1 MWLII
6 INCKEIETAPWYEA
20 QVSRISQNFQMWLV
34 WRSFNCKDELENH
47 KAAGCAK
54 QCVCKACNVDYL
66 YLDERLG
73 HEFQFFFVKMK
84 PSPKKTDKYFSHWS
98 YSLWKCNLKYPNICF
113 QTWWAQ
119 ISAWIV
125 LDYLINVPKTQG
137 GQATNSQ
144 ENIVIRFETPEC
156 MCCICS
162 VGWW

>member
-6 INCKEIETAPWYEA
+6 INWKEIETAPWYEA

-73 HEFQFFFVKMK
+73 HEFQFFFMKMK

-119 ISAWIV
+119 ISGLFWKIWPTRPQNTRWTSNKLSGKWCYQIQDPRIHV
-125 LDYLINVPKTQG
+125 
-137 GQATNSQ
+137 
-144 ENIVIRFETPEC
+144 
-156 MCCICS
+156 
-162 VGWW
+162 